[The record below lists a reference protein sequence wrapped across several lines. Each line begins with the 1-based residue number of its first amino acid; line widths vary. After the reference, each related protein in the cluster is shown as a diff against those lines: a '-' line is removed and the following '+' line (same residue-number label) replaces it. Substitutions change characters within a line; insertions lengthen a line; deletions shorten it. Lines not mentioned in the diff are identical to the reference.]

1 MTPSELRDPTVWVG
15 GLLMFLAIVAFVV
28 FAGIVW

>member
-1 MTPSELRDPTVWVG
+1 MNRELRDPVNWLG
-15 GLLMFLAIVAFVV
+15 GFLMFLAIAAFCV

>member
-1 MTPSELRDPTVWVG
+1 MTLDELRDPTIWLG
-15 GLLMFLAIVAFVV
+15 GLLMFAAIVAFVV